1 MIDYRA
7 QRQKIREVEA
17 QLAVEKSMK
26 RRRDLRKHLS
36 RLHKEMSEAKK
47 WQRCEI
53 IAKRTEFDTR
63 STSANRG

>member
-7 QRQKIREVEA
+7 QKQKIREVEA
-17 QLAVEKSMK
+17 QLSVEKSMK

-47 WQRCEI
+47 WERGEMY
-53 IAKRTEFDTR
+53 AKRGESYPEYR
-63 STSANRG
+63 EKPE

>member
-17 QLAVEKSMK
+17 QLSVEKSMK

-47 WQRCEI
+47 WQRGEI
-53 IAKRTEFDTR
+53 GAKRGESYPEYR
-63 STSANRG
+63 EKPE

>member
-17 QLAVEKSMK
+17 QLSVEKSMK

-47 WQRCEI
+47 WQRGEI
-53 IAKRTEFDTR
+53 CGKRAEFE
-63 STSANRG
+63 AVYK

>member
-7 QRQKIREVEA
+7 QRQKIRKVEA
-17 QLAVEKSMK
+17 QLSGEKSMK

-47 WQRCEI
+47 WQRGEI
-53 IAKRTEFDTR
+53 GAERTEFDTR
-63 STSANRG
+63 STSVNRG

>member
-17 QLAVEKSMK
+17 QLSVEKSMK

-47 WQRCEI
+47 WERGEMY
-53 IAKRTEFDTR
+53 AKRGESYPEYR
-63 STSANRG
+63 EKPE